1 MPKRASHIMENI
13 AAEENVRLAILN
25 VNAAHHKRSVCRWV
39 ERTLDER
46 VAELQRMVQD
56 PGWTAN
62 PPRKFAFY
70 DKSAG
75 KWRDEVCEP
84 PIWPDQYIH
93 HMIVQA
99 LEPVLMKGMD
109 YWCCGSIP
117 GRGISHGMRGIK
129 RWLREDKKGTRYAAE
144 LDIKSFYKSI
154 QPKYVIRWLARKIK
168 DKPVLR
174 LIWAVIKDGI
184 KIGYYISQWMANA
197 MLQPL
202 DHLIR
207 EKTEVSHY
215 IRYIDNITIF
225 ASSKRKLHR
234 AVKAI
239 SEWLHGVEL
248 RLKENWQVYK
258 VDTRMVTALGYRY
271 DHEKVLL
278 RKRNLLRLKRQLA
291 RAYKRIDRGKPLAVS
306 MAAGL
311 LSRIG
316 QLRRCDS
323 QRLRRRLVRP
333 GLLKILKDVVRKHS
347 RERSKKQWN
356 RSSRMTLGRAA
367 LTASNATP
375 CARKRLAAPAT

>member
-1 MPKRASHIMENI
+1 
-13 AAEENVRLAILN
+13 
-25 VNAAHHKRSVCRWV
+25 
-39 ERTLDER
+39 
-46 VAELQRMVQD
+46 
-56 PGWTAN
+56 
-62 PPRKFAFY
+62 
-70 DKSAG
+70 
-75 KWRDEVCEP
+75 
-84 PIWPDQYIH
+84 
-93 HMIVQA
+93 
-99 LEPVLMKGMD
+99 
-109 YWCCGSIP
+109 
-117 GRGISHGMRGIK
+117 
-129 RWLREDKKGTRYAAE
+129 
-144 LDIKSFYKSI
+144 
-154 QPKYVIRWLARKIK
+154 
-168 DKPVLR
+168 
-174 LIWAVIKDGI
+174 
-184 KIGYYISQWMANA
+184 

-316 QLRRCDS
+316 QLRHCDS

-347 RERSKKQWN
+347 RERSLKQWN
-356 RSSRMTLGRAA
+356 RSSSTISA
-367 LTASNATP
+367 
-375 CARKRLAAPAT
+375 

>member
-129 RWLREDKKGTRYAAE
+129 RWLREDKKGTRYAA
-144 LDIKSFYKSI
+144 SWTSRAFT
-154 QPKYVIRWLARKIK
+154 R
-168 DKPVLR
+168 
-174 LIWAVIKDGI
+174 
-184 KIGYYISQWMANA
+184 
-197 MLQPL
+197 
-202 DHLIR
+202 
-207 EKTEVSHY
+207 
-215 IRYIDNITIF
+215 
-225 ASSKRKLHR
+225 ASNQSM
-234 AVKAI
+234 
-239 SEWLHGVEL
+239 SSGGW
-248 RLKENWQVYK
+248 
-258 VDTRMVTALGYRY
+258 
-271 DHEKVLL
+271 
-278 RKRNLLRLKRQLA
+278 
-291 RAYKRIDRGKPLAVS
+291 RGKS
-306 MAAGL
+306 RTS
-311 LSRIG
+311 LS
-316 QLRRCDS
+316 
-323 QRLRRRLVRP
+323 
-333 GLLKILKDVVRKHS
+333 
-347 RERSKKQWN
+347 
-356 RSSRMTLGRAA
+356 
-367 LTASNATP
+367 
-375 CARKRLAAPAT
+375 CA